1 MKRIA
6 TVLSILCCLLLNAKS
21 KIFAQNVRF
30 TDRNSI
36 GWFNYF
42 GTIKLKTKW
51 SLHTEY
57 QWRRVQ
63 IIKDWQQSLLRI
75 GVNYQLNNDV
85 QFRLGYAWA
94 ETFAYGD
101 IPLNAF
107 GKQFTEHRTY
117 QMATINDKIGK
128 VSLSHRFMLEQRWL
142 GRYTSATDT
151 KDDDFLFM
159 NRMRYM
165 IKGQIPLINYE
176 TNSIYAAAY
185 NEILIGFGKNVGE
198 NIFDQNRIG
207 LLLGKTINNSFRIEA
222 GYLNQIVQLGR
233 EVNNRNVFQY
243 NNGVILNTYFNF

>member
-6 TVLSILCCLLLNAKS
+6 TVLSILCCLLLNEKS
-21 KIFAQNVRF
+21 KIFAQNGRI

-42 GTIKLKTKW
+42 GTFKLNHKW
-51 SLHTEY
+51 SIHTEY
-57 QWRRVQ
+57 QWRRDQV
-63 IIKDWQQSLLRI
+63 IMDWQQSLLRTGI
-75 GVNYQLNNDV
+75 NYQLNKDV
-85 QFRLGYAWA
+85 QLRIGYAWI
-94 ETFAYGD
+94 ETFSYGD

-128 VSLSHRFMLEQRWL
+128 VTLSHRFMLEQRWL

-151 KDDDFLFM
+151 KDDDFLYM

-165 IKGQIPLINYE
+165 IRGQIPV
-176 TNSIYAAAY
+176 TNNATNPIYAAAY

-207 LLLGKTINNSFRIEA
+207 LILGKTINNSFRIEA

-243 NNGVILNTYFNF
+243 NNGIILNTYFNF

>member
-21 KIFAQNVRF
+21 KVFAQNGRI

-42 GTIKLKTKW
+42 GTIKLKAKW

-117 QMATINDKIGK
+117 QMATLNNKMGK
-128 VSLSHRFMLEQRWL
+128 LTLSHRFMLEQRWL

-165 IKGQIPLINYE
+165 IRSQIPLINYE

>member
-6 TVLSILCCLLLNAKS
+6 TVLSILFCLLLNPKS
-21 KIFAQNVRF
+21 KILAQNGRI

-42 GTIKLKTKW
+42 GTIKFNTKW

-57 QWRRVQ
+57 QWRRDQ
-63 IIKDWQQSLLRI
+63 IIKDWQQSLLRL

-101 IPLNAF
+101 IPLNTF

-117 QMATINDKIGK
+117 QMLTINDKIGK

-142 GRYTSATDT
+142 GRYTSAADT
-151 KDDDFLFM
+151 KDDDFFFM

-165 IKGQIPLINYE
+165 IRGQIPV
-176 TNSIYAAAY
+176 TNNATNPIYAAAY

-207 LLLGKTINNSFRIEA
+207 LILGKTINNSFRIEA

-243 NNGVILNTYFNF
+243 NNGIILNTYFNF

>member
-21 KIFAQNVRF
+21 KVFAQNGRI

-42 GTIKLKTKW
+42 GTIKLKAKW

-165 IKGQIPLINYE
+165 IRGQIPLTKNA
-176 TNSIYAAAY
+176 TNPIYAAAY

-198 NIFDQNRIG
+198 
-207 LLLGKTINNSFRIEA
+207 
-222 GYLNQIVQLGR
+222 
-233 EVNNRNVFQY
+233 
-243 NNGVILNTYFNF
+243 

>member
-1 MKRIA
+1 MLFTIE
-6 TVLSILCCLLLNAKS
+6 CKS
-21 KIFAQNVRF
+21 KILAQNGRI

-42 GTIKLKTKW
+42 GTIKLNTKW

-57 QWRRVQ
+57 QWRRAQ
-63 IIKDWQQSLLRI
+63 IIKDWQQSLLRL

-117 QMATINDKIGK
+117 QMLTINDKIGK

-142 GRYTSATDT
+142 GRYTSAADT
-151 KDDDFLFM
+151 QDDDFLFM

-165 IKGQIPLINYE
+165 IRGQIPV
-176 TNSIYAAAY
+176 TNNATNPIYAAAY

-207 LLLGKTINNSFRIEA
+207 VLVGKAINNSFRIEA

-233 EVNNRNVFQY
+233 EMNNRNIFQY
-243 NNGVILNTYFNF
+243 NNGIILNTYFIF

>member
-21 KIFAQNVRF
+21 KVFAQNGRI

-42 GTIKLKTKW
+42 GTIKLKAKW

-165 IKGQIPLINYE
+165 IRGQIPLTKNA
-176 TNSIYAAAY
+176 TNPIYAAAY

-198 NIFDQNRIG
+198 NVFDQNRIG